1 LLLSAFVV
9 PYDLFGMSSGHR
21 AVGSDASAKK
31 YLLGTHRIVEPDVTV
46 ARMRPF
52 MPLMGITRIADVTG
66 LDRLG
71 IPVTIVC
78 RPNSRSVAVSQ
89 GKGTTLA
96 AAEAS
101 GLMESIESYHAE
113 RITLPLKYAGYEEL
127 RYSHP
132 MVDLDA
138 LPRMKGSRFH
148 PCLPILW
155 IEGENLLSGERS
167 WLPFELAH
175 TNFSKPMPTGS
186 GCFPASSN
194 GLASG
199 NHELEALCHGIS
211 EVIER
216 DSTALWYARRDH
228 ESVERRVRLETITDP
243 ACRALLETFEAKGV
257 DVAIWETTTDIGV
270 PSFYCW
276 IMEREDRPRLL
287 DRPTV
292 GAGCHPAPP
301 IALSRAL
308 TEAAQDRLTLI
319 TGARDDLK
327 RGKYQGI
334 AAQNVFD
341 LRPERSFPIDAQE
354 QGLTIQEDL
363 DLLLGCLRKAGLS
376 EVLAIRL
383 MKPEFGDIPVVR
395 IVIPGLEGLPDQPSY
410 LPGRRA
416 QKLLSN
422 R

>member
-1 LLLSAFVV
+1 
-9 PYDLFGMSSGHR
+9 MSSGRH
-21 AVGSDASAKK
+21 AVGSQEAAKK
-31 YLLGTHRIVEPDVTV
+31 YLEGTHRIVEPEVTV
-46 ARMRPF
+46 ARMRRF

-127 RYSHP
+127 RYTHS

-138 LPRMKGSRFH
+138 LPRLKGSRFH

-155 IEGENLLSGERS
+155 IEGENLLAGERY
-167 WLPFELAH
+167 WLPFELVH
-175 TNFSKPMPTGS
+175 TNFSKPMPPGS

-199 NHELEALCHGIS
+199 NHELEALCHGIC

-228 ESVERRVRLETITDP
+228 EHGERRVRLETVTDP
-243 ACRALLETFEAKGV
+243 ACRTLLETFEARGV
-257 DVAIWETTTDIGV
+257 DVAIWDMTTDIDI
-270 PSFYCW
+270 PSYCCW

-292 GAGCHPAPP
+292 GAGCHPAPH

-319 TGARDDLK
+319 TGARDDLN

-334 AAQNVFD
+334 AAQEVFD
-341 LRPERSFPIDAQE
+341 LRPERAFPIGTQE

-363 DLLLGCLRKAGLS
+363 DLLLGCLQKVGLS
-376 EVLAIRL
+376 QIIAIKL
-383 MKPEFGDIPVVR
+383 MKPEFGNIPVVR

-416 QKLLSN
+416 QQLLSG